1 MVGEIGA
8 FNNAI
13 QSERI
18 YRDSGGE
25 AAVRQDN
32 QREVTQQDGPV
43 DSVALSSE
51 AIALATNVPPVGE
64 GSETQVTSEQESTSS
79 PPQQEQRAG
88 SIDIR
93 V

>member
-1 MVGEIGA
+1 MVGEIGV
-8 FNNAI
+8 FNNTI
-13 QSERI
+13 QSERT
-18 YRDSGGE
+18 YRDNGGE
-25 AAVRQDN
+25 AASRQDN

-51 AIALATNVPPVGE
+51 AIALATNVPPTGE
-64 GSETQVTSEQESTSS
+64 ITETLATSEQEAA
-79 PPQQEQRAG
+79 PPVQQEQQAG

>member
-13 QSERI
+13 QSERT
-18 YRDSGGE
+18 YRDNGVD
-25 AAVRQDN
+25 AAVRQDS

-51 AIALATNVPPVGE
+51 AIALATNVAPVGE
-64 GSETQVTSEQESTSS
+64 GSETRETSEQEST
-79 PPQQEQRAG
+79 PPPPQEQRAG